1 MMVLIADD
9 DPMTRKGLSEVLL
22 SEGFDVIQAGNGEQ
36 AWEKYHELSPDF
48 LCLDVMMPRMN
59 GYELCKKIRQV
70 NSSIP
75 ILFLT
80 AKGEEID
87 KVVGL
92 EIGAD
97 DYVVKP
103 FAVKEV
109 IARIRAVA
117 RRCLAYRSN
126 DLVNRRDISEFQIG
140 DLVVFPAE
148 LRARRGEVWIDLT
161 PREIKILQ
169 LLVKRRGQV
178 VERMQLMQHA
188 WGCEYQPSSRTLD
201 QQISQLRK
209 RIEPD
214 PKAPQLIETVYGV
227 GYRYDYPT

>member
-1 MMVLIADD
+1 MIVLVADD

-22 SEGFDVIQAGNGEQ
+22 GEGFDVIQAANGEQ
-36 AWEKYHELSPDF
+36 AWEKYQELGPDF

-59 GYELCKKIRQV
+59 GYELCKKIRQS

-117 RRCLAYRSN
+117 RRCLSHHAS
-126 DLVNRRDISEFQIG
+126 DTVNRRDISEFKIG
-140 DLVVFPAE
+140 EMIVYPAE
-148 LRARRGEVWIDLT
+148 LRAKRGDVWIDLT

-169 LLVKRRGQV
+169 LLVKKRGQV

-188 WGCEYQPSSRTLD
+188 WGYEYQPSSRTLD

-209 RIEPD
+209 RIETD

-227 GYRYDYPT
+227 GYRYDYPS